1 MRVGQIHQILKPL
14 QNSSSQVYLGQ
25 GLYTLGLL
33 GWILE
38 QTGTANVTVTTF
50 STSDAFLCG
59 VLNLRK
65 RGLIKSST
73 LVVDVKASRKTLKLS
88 RLMTE
93 AFDVVKLSLNH
104 SKIILVAND
113 EWLVSVITSQN
124 QTYGDRAECTFIT
137 TDRDVYLDI
146 NNMLNNL
153 LDDTTTISIS

>member
-137 TDRDVYLDI
+137 TDRDVYLNI